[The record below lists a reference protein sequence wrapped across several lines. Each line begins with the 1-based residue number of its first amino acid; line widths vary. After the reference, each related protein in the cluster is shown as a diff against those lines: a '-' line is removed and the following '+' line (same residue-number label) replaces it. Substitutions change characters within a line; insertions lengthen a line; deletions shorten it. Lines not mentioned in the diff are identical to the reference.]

1 VTGNRG
7 HLLASEFD
15 IIRSYFDRHSD
26 SVKLGVGDDCALIDI
41 GDGKDLVITT
51 DTLVGGTHF
60 LSSED
65 PFSIGFKSAA
75 VNLSD
80 LAAMGASPKYALLAI
95 TLASSDESWIEGF
108 SSGLYSLLNQYS
120 VILVG
125 GDTTRGDV
133 LSITLTAMG
142 FVSSGAAL
150 RRDHAILDDDVWV
163 SGSIGDGA
171 VGLLVQEGTLK
182 FSNED
187 EQDFLVQLRKP
198 NPRVALGQKL
208 VGIANAAI
216 DISDGLVADAGH
228 VADKSG
234 VQIVIDFER
243 IPTHRALISSKR
255 ELKIKNSILEGG
267 DDYELLFT
275 VTADFRDQ
283 IENISRE
290 LNLNLTRVGTVRSGS
305 GVVVRDDGEELI
317 FYSQGGFDHFA
328 KKK

>member
-1 VTGNRG
+1 M
-7 HLLASEFD
+7 ASEFD
-15 IIRSYFDRHSD
+15 IIRRYFEHHSD

-60 LSSED
+60 LLSED
-65 PFSIGFKSAA
+65 PFAIGFKSAA

-80 LAAMGASPKYALLAI
+80 LAAMGATPKYALLAI
-95 TLASSDESWIEGF
+95 TLPFSDEVWIEGF
-108 SSGLYSLLNQYS
+108 SKGLYSLLNQYD
-120 VILVG
+120 VTLVG

-133 LSITLTAMG
+133 LSITLTAIG
-142 FVSSGAAL
+142 FVGSGTAL

-163 SGSIGDGA
+163 SGSIGVGA
-171 VGLLVQEGTLK
+171 VGLLVQEGVVK

-187 EQDFLVQLRKP
+187 ERDFLLQLRKP
-198 NPRVALGQKL
+198 APRIELGQNL

-228 VADKSG
+228 IADKSG
-234 VQIVIDFER
+234 VQIVIDFET
-243 IPTHRALISSKR
+243 IPTHPALNSSRR

-275 VTADFRDQ
+275 STIDSRDQ
-283 IENISRE
+283 IENISCD
-290 LNLNLTRVGTVRSGS
+290 LGLVLTRIGKVRSGL

-317 FYSQGGFDHFA
+317 VSSEGGFDHFA
-328 KKK
+328 KTK